1 MTMETKKNI
10 LKEHL
15 AVWLK
20 AKGDKR
26 KRGEIIRHICFV
38 TGIHPKS
45 VPRSFM
51 RAQMHDSAIGER
63 RGRKT
68 YYTPDVIAALKEV
81 WEIASEPC
89 GENLH
94 AVIAEYAD
102 ILIRDGVWNHSEEA
116 TKKLLAMSLGM
127 VKKRVAMFS
136 RRSFLV
142 HGKSTTKSGAIHTL
156 IPIRTGPWDAAPVG
170 TEQIDTVAH
179 CGNSVAGMFV
189 YTVNGTDV
197 SSLWGA
203 RRAQWNKGQEVT
215 VTSMEQMNRDVPF
228 PVLEWHPD
236 SGAEFINWHCKGW
249 AERHGQ
255 LLTRS
260 RPNHKNDNCFVE
272 ERNGHVVRRWV
283 GYARFDAREVVDAL
297 NGVYDVLTP
306 YLNHFVASRRTVSK
320 MRVGAKWKIGREKM
334 ALTPYQRIL
343 IRNDV
348 DGEVKERLKR
358 IHQTLSPLILT
369 REIDRRLK
377 KVFDVQKRYGMPKS
391 DGEFR

>member
-10 LKEHL
+10 FREHL
-15 AVWLK
+15 AAWLK
-20 AKGDKR
+20 AKEDKH
-26 KRGEIIRHICFV
+26 KRGEIIQHICFV
-38 TGIHPKS
+38 AGIHPKS
-45 VPRSFM
+45 VSRSFK
-51 RAQMHDSAIGER
+51 RVQMHDPGIGER

-68 YYTPDVIAALKEV
+68 YYTPDVIAALKQV
-81 WEIASEPC
+81 WDMASEPC

-94 AVIAEYAD
+94 AVIAEYVR
-102 ILIRDGVWNHSEEA
+102 ILTRDGAWKHSEDA
-116 TKKLLAMSLGM
+116 TKKLLVMSLGM
-127 VKKRVAMFS
+127 VKKRVVRFS
-136 RRSFLV
+136 RRSFLA
-142 HGKSTTKSGAIHTL
+142 HGKSTTKQGAIHTL

-179 CGNSVAGMFV
+179 CGNSVAGTFV

-197 SSLWGA
+197 PSLWGT

-215 VTSMEQMNRDVPF
+215 VASMEQMNRDAPF
-228 PVLEWHPD
+228 PIVEWHPD

-249 AERHGQ
+249 CERREQ

-283 GYARFDAREVVDAL
+283 GHARFDAIEVVDAL
-297 NGVYDVLTP
+297 NSVYDVLTP

-320 MRVGAKWKIGREKM
+320 MRVGARWRIVREKI
-334 ALTPYQRIL
+334 ALTPYQRVL
-343 IRNDV
+343 MRDDV
-348 DGEVKERLKR
+348 SVEVKEKLML

-377 KVFDVQKRYGMPKS
+377 NVFNIQKRYGIPKS
-391 DGEFR
+391 DGGFR